1 VAFVAVAIGYWLL
14 RLWAMGGFQSA
25 FRIIRIS
32 DVIRVEIPVSAE
44 FPRDGLNFHFTWDF
58 RGISAVFPYR
68 GHKCTAKF
76 PLRKSRLI
84 GKNFPFRGN
93 SAEFPAGNRT

>member
-1 VAFVAVAIGYWLL
+1 
-14 RLWAMGGFQSA
+14 MGGFQSA

-44 FPRDGLNFHFTWDF
+44 FNFTWDF

-84 GKNFPFRGN
+84 GKNFPC
-93 SAEFPAGNRT
+93 SAGIPRNFPRETEPRM